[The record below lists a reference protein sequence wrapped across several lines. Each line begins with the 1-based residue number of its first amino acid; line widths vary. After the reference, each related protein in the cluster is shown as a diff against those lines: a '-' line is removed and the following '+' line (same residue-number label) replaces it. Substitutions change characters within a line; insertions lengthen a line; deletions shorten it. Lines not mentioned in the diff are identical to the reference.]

1 MFNYFR
7 KELDWGGRKLVL
19 ETGKIARQADGAVV
33 ASYGDTI
40 VLCTAVGVRG
50 VKRGRQDPRGFLQA
64 RGTSDREGSA
74 GQPSDRPPDPSAVP
88 GWVPQRGPG
97 DRDR

>member
-19 ETGKIARQADGAVV
+19 ETGKIARQADGAVL

-40 VLCTAVGVRG
+40 VLCTAVGREE
-50 VKRGRQDPRGFLQA
+50 RQA
-64 RGTSDREGSA
+64 RARISSR
-74 GQPSDRPPDPSAVP
+74 
-88 GWVPQRGPG
+88 
-97 DRDR
+97 